1 MTTTA
6 QAATVADLTAP
17 VPTGI
22 MVLRAWIEG
31 DPPSKLRARL
41 TTTAGMDDTERS
53 MTVADS
59 VDDVCLAVRTWLS
72 DFVEGAG
79 QRSVTER

>member
-1 MTTTA
+1 MTTRP
-6 QAATVADLTAP
+6 QAGTMAEVTGP

-22 MVLRAWIEG
+22 MVLRAWVEG
-31 DPPSKLRARL
+31 EPPSKLRARL
-41 TTTAGMDDTERS
+41 TTTAGMNETERS

-72 DFVEGAG
+72 EFVEEAG
-79 QRSVTER
+79 HRSVTEQ